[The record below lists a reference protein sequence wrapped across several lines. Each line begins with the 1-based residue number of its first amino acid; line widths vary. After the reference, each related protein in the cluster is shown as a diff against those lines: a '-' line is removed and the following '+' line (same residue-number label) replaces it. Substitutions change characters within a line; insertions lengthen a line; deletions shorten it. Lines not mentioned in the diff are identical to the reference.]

1 MNEITISK
9 KTKLRLNKATIV
21 HLNPRQM
28 ARVGSG
34 NNPGINE
41 QTNVKCYNGH
51 TGQDNQCNAACF
63 NGPTHDTGI
72 PPGQTNRTN

>member
-1 MNEITISK
+1 MNEITIRK
-9 KTKLRLNKATIV
+9 KTKLRLTKTTIV

-28 ARVGSG
+28 GRIVNG
-34 NNPGINE
+34 NNTGANE
-41 QTNVKCYNGH
+41 LSKVKCNYGH